1 MKTKILKTLIISAL
15 LATTFL
21 TGCEKADDAS
31 SSEASLEIKA
41 YTKEEEQTEKPV
53 ESSKVE
59 TSEIENIEE
68 VYKKLRPK
76 VKYNNISNYTK
87 LGTFTFDEKEIDI
100 ADLTVEDFV
109 SITGLEYQLYATA
122 NTYSKGFDYYA
133 KGFGDEGNE
142 GSTFFV
148 EAVQDKEIVTNF
160 EKAQYSNY
168 EVKAISVSESFLE
181 EEDLGRVEFYG
192 KLRIGS
198 TKEEVE
204 AVLGEGFYEE
214 DTFKLYA
221 VYKNNIAT
229 MVIVYENGV
238 ADEIYLI
245 RNL

>member
-21 TGCEKADDAS
+21 TGCEKADNAS
-31 SSEASLEIKA
+31 NSEASLEIKA

-53 ESSKVE
+53 ESSEVE
-59 TSEIENIEE
+59 SENIEE
-68 VYKKLRPK
+68 LYKKLRPK

-122 NTYSKGFDYYA
+122 NTNSKGFDYYG
-133 KGFGDEGNE
+133 KGFGDEGDE

-148 EAVQDKEIVTNF
+148 EAVQDKEIVTDF

-168 EVKAISVSESFLE
+168 EVKAIRVSEFFLE

-214 DTFKLYA
+214 GTFELYA

-229 MVIVYENGV
+229 MVIVYEDGV

>member
-31 SSEASLEIKA
+31 NSEASLKVKA

-59 TSEIENIEE
+59 TSKEIESENIEE
-68 VYKKLRPK
+68 LYKKLRPK

-100 ADLTVEDFV
+100 ADITVEDFV
-109 SITGLEYQLYATA
+109 SITGLEYQLYVSA
-122 NTYSKGFDYYA
+122 NTNSKGFDYYA
-133 KGFGDEGNE
+133 KGFGDEGDE

-148 EAVQDKEIVTNF
+148 EAVQDKEIVTDF

-168 EVKAISVSESFLE
+168 EVKAISVSEFFLE

-214 DTFKLYA
+214 GTFI
-221 VYKNNIAT
+221 YKNNIAT
-229 MVIVYENGV
+229 MVIVYEDGV